1 MAYKVF
7 IISTE
12 KDADLVFD
20 LARRLEK
27 AGIKVLAKKTL
38 ASEAIDNRIRRSLGE
53 SDEVFVLLTDKSLN
67 NERVT
72 VLLGAAFGLHKPIT
86 AVIVG
91 VREHELPP
99 VVRSIRHLKY
109 ADVDDYISELQGH
122 SEKVAA

>member
-1 MAYKVF
+1 MTYKVF
-7 IISTE
+7 IISTQ
-12 KDADLVFD
+12 KDADLVLE

-27 AGIKVLAKKTL
+27 AGIKVLARKAL

-53 SDEVFVLLTDKSLN
+53 SNEVFVLLTDKSLN

-86 AVIVG
+86 PILVG
-91 VREHELPP
+91 VREHELPSM
-99 VVRSIRHLKY
+99 VRGMRHLKY
-109 ADVDDYISELQGH
+109 AEVDDYISELRSR